1 MNKIIF
7 LFPIFCALQG
17 VKAWAEPVRKFSV
30 EMRDTNK
37 VLILNAPDCVSLK
50 QQLKEIVSWKVARG
64 EEVMLVEIDCQKTP
78 NLRQYQIQNLVPAKV
93 LELHNRRASCEGP
106 NCWNAALYEVDVLS
120 KLRFSGSNEFTHL
133 LSTHCKLRSAKA
145 GELTQSGDV
154 AAIRQRDHDGKWTE
168 VHGFISVGQLA
179 FSKND
184 MGEGSPWLLR
194 SVTDEFSIW
203 GFGGEPECLSPD
215 LGQIP
220 LSCKRIV
227 SFYHCDRRFDT
238 DSSPVAE
245 LEQVVSDCATGRNL
259 SSSPIDLSKLEEVT
273 EVLSKI
279 GRASPELLPTVQS
292 LQNQYALSGA
302 ALHMRRV
309 RARSSASPDLTIGP
323 PELIDGD
330 PFRSMVEAGD
340 IERLQ
345 EFKER
350 GGNLNRKILNASKNS
365 LTALHIAVK
374 RGDLRLV
381 KWLRKN
387 GADLS
392 VKDSLGSTPIDYLG
406 QVSDVEV
413 RRGLALLLR

>member
-1 MNKIIF
+1 MKIFYVLIFIFSIFKCADIWANPVNK
-7 LFPIFCALQG
+7 LF
-17 VKAWAEPVRKFSV
+17 V
-30 EMRDTNK
+30 EMRDDNK
-37 VLILNAPDCVSLK
+37 VLILKAQDCSSLK
-50 QQLKEIVSWKVARG
+50 KQIKDIISWKIARG
-64 EEVMLVEIDCQKTP
+64 ELVRVVEIDCDKTP
-78 NLRQYQIQNLVPAKV
+78 SLNEYQIQTLIPRKV
-93 LELHNRRASCEGP
+93 FELYNRRASCEGP

-120 KLRFSGSNEFTHL
+120 KVRFSGSSEFTHL
-133 LSTHCKLRSAKA
+133 LNTNCKLRSSKD
-145 GELTQSGDV
+145 GELPQPGDV
-154 AAIRQRDHDGKWTE
+154 AAIRQREQDGKWTE

-194 SVTDEFSIW
+194 SIADEFSIW

-238 DSSPVAE
+238 DSSPLAE

-259 SSSPIDLSKLEEVT
+259 NTSPIDLTKLEEVT
-273 EVLSKI
+273 EVLLKI
-279 GRASPELLPTVQS
+279 GRASPELLPTAQS
-292 LQNQYALSGA
+292 LQSQYALGGA

-309 RARSSASPDLTIGP
+309 QARSSASPDLTISP
-323 PELIDGD
+323 PELLEGD

-345 EFKER
+345 DFKER
-350 GGNLNRKILNASKNS
+350 GGNLNRKILSERKNS

-381 KWLRKN
+381 RWLRKN

-392 VKDSLGSTPIDYLG
+392 AKDSLGNTPIDYLG
-406 QVSDVEV
+406 QVNDVEL
-413 RRGLALLLR
+413 RRGLVLLLR